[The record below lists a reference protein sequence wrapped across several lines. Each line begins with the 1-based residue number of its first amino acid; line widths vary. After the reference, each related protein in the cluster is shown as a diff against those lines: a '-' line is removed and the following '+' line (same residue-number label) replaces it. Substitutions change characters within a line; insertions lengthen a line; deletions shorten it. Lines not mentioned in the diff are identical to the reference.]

1 MNRLDGLL
9 AGSERSPLRL
19 SGWVIMGL
27 IGGFF
32 IWSAFARLDEVAVA
46 TGQVIPQAQ
55 LKVIQHLEGGIVSE
69 LYVEEG
75 SIVQPGEI
83 LLRLDLGSFGR
94 STEDV
99 QIQIDGL
106 ELARARLK
114 AEISGDEPTFGD
126 IVTTRR
132 PELVDAE
139 RGTYRAR
146 LNELQSSRSVVLEQI
161 RQRELEIRELEA
173 RQRAVEA
180 NLRLAREKMRMSQEL
195 LKSGLTPR
203 MEHLE
208 LERELESLSGEG
220 KVLEQTVPRAQA
232 ALAEAQARLT
242 EVTEQFRRRAVEE
255 LSNTERQ
262 LARLREEAVRT
273 SDQAGRTEI
282 RSPVQ
287 GAVKNL
293 RFNTIGGVV
302 KAGEPIMEIV
312 PEGDNLV
319 IEARLNPVDR
329 GYVEVGQKAVVK
341 ISTYDFVRYGGLN
354 GEVTRIGATTNTDS
368 NSGQAYYTV
377 IVTTNKTYLGQQR
390 GELPISPGMQATV
403 DIHTGAR
410 SVLSYLIKSVLKLKH
425 EAFRER

>member
-1 MNRLDGLL
+1 MNRLDTLL
-9 AGSERSPLRL
+9 DDTQRSPLKL
-19 SGWVIMGL
+19 GGWVIMAL

-32 IWSAFARLDEVAVA
+32 VWSAFARLDEVAVA

-55 LKVIQHLEGGIVSE
+55 LKVIQHLEGGIVTDLE
-69 LYVEEG
+69 VEEG
-75 SIVQPGEI
+75 SVVQPGTI

-94 STEDV
+94 SQEDV

-106 ELARARLK
+106 ELARARLR
-114 AEISGDEPTFGD
+114 AEISGDEPTFSQTVGS
-126 IVTTRR
+126 RR

-139 RGTYRAR
+139 RATYRAR
-146 LNELQSSRSVVLEQI
+146 VNELQSSRSVVLEQV

-173 RQRAVEA
+173 RQRAIEA
-180 NLRLAREKMRMSQEL
+180 NLRLAREKMRMSGDL

-232 ALAEAQARLT
+232 ALAEAQARMN

-287 GAVKNL
+287 GVVKNL

-329 GYVEVGQKAVVK
+329 GYVEVGQKAIVK
-341 ISTYDFVRYGGLN
+341 ISTYDFVRYGGLS

-368 NSGQAYYTV
+368 NTGQAYYTV
-377 IVTTNKTYLGQQR
+377 IVTTNKTYLGQNR

-410 SVLSYLIKSVLKLKH
+410 SVLNYLIKPVLKLKH

>member
-1 MNRLDGLL
+1 MNRLDVLL
-9 AGSERSPLRL
+9 ESSERSPLRL
-19 SGWVIMGL
+19 SGWTIMAL
-27 IGGFF
+27 IAGFF
-32 IWSAFARLDEVAVA
+32 AWSAFAQLDEVAVA

-55 LKVIQHLEGGIVSE
+55 LKVIQHLEGGIVTE
-69 LYVEEG
+69 IEVEEG
-75 SIVQPGEI
+75 ALVQPGTV
-83 LLRLDLGSFGR
+83 LLRLDLGALGR
-94 STEDV
+94 SPEDIR
-99 QIQIDGL
+99 IQIDGL
-106 ELARARLK
+106 ELARSRLK
-114 AEISGDEPTFGD
+114 AEISGDALTFSD
-126 IVTTRR
+126 EIAARR
-132 PELVDAE
+132 PDLVGAE
-139 RGTYRAR
+139 NGTYRAC

-180 NLRLAREKMRMSQEL
+180 NLRLAREKMRMSADL
-195 LKSGLTPR
+195 LRSGLTPR

-208 LERELESLSGEG
+208 LEREMESLSGES

-232 ALAEAQARLT
+232 ALAESQARLT
-242 EVTEQFRRRAVEE
+242 EETERFRRRAVEE
-255 LSNTERQ
+255 LSNAERQ
-262 LARLREEAVRT
+262 LARLREEAIRA

-287 GAVKNL
+287 GVVKNL

-341 ISTYDFVRYGGLN
+341 ISTYDFVRYGGLD
-354 GEVTRIGATTNTDS
+354 GEVTRIAAATNTDS
-368 NSGQAYYTV
+368 NTGEAYYTV
-377 IVTTNKTYLGQQR
+377 IVTTNKTFLGQER
-390 GELPISPGMQATV
+390 GELPISPGMQAIV

-410 SVLSYLIKSVLKLKH
+410 SVLNYLVKPVLKLKH